1 MKEINVAGKKRNDLG
16 KKASKLMRKE
26 GMVPCNL
33 YGEKRGE
40 NGLPEALSF
49 MAPMSELRKLVYTP
63 HIYIVNLHI
72 DGEKH
77 GAIMKELQF
86 DPVTDALLHVDFY
99 EVNEEKPIVMQ
110 VPVKLE
116 GTAPGVLAGGR
127 LNLTVRKLAVKAPYQ
142 IIPEN
147 LIVNVS
153 KLRIGKSI
161 KVGQLSYEN
170 LELVTS
176 KDVVVCSIKS
186 TRQSSAS
193 ADDTDDEE
201 EEEA

>member
-63 HIYIVNLHI
+63 HIYIVSLDI

-193 ADDTDDEE
+193 ADDTEDEE

>member
-63 HIYIVNLHI
+63 HIYIVSLDI

-193 ADDTDDEE
+193 ADDTEEEE

>member
-63 HIYIVNLHI
+63 HIYIVNLDI

-193 ADDTDDEE
+193 ADDTEEEE

>member
-63 HIYIVNLHI
+63 HIYIVSLDI

-110 VPVKLE
+110 VPIKLE

-193 ADDTDDEE
+193 ADDTEDEE

>member
-63 HIYIVNLHI
+63 HIYNVSLDI

-127 LNLTVRKLAVKAPYQ
+127 INLTVRKLAVKAPYQ

-193 ADDTDDEE
+193 ADDTEEEE

>member
-63 HIYIVNLHI
+63 HIYIVNLDI

-161 KVGQLSYEN
+161 KVGQ
-170 LELVTS
+170 
-176 KDVVVCSIKS
+176 
-186 TRQSSAS
+186 
-193 ADDTDDEE
+193 
-201 EEEA
+201 